1 MDSLKGAANAPF
13 GVPGIWVVHVL
24 DIAIGSIVI
33 GKPFSW
39 DDSTVSSMYFPYSHV
54 FLPSF
59 ASWNMSPHRCLR
71 PTILPAAHHLPP
83 FRHRLLWSP
92 IIHQHHH
99 MRTIATLRPPYKSQ
113 SYSFPSRLTIA
124 AALFGAAYWLLPQH
138 SANATKTVPFDDFL
152 KEIDRVLC
160 AEIRFYLGC
169 QNVIFSPPTPLTPDV
184 EVVVILD
191 ADATSEDGKGRVVGV
206 RLTSFGRKEVEM
218 VGFLGQILEGCEE
231 EGLLRKQGKAVCHL
245 ACSDANGIWAY
256 GGPGVEVPG
265 AHLRPWGEEGGWL
278 KRIVTIYKGTWNVRL
293 VSR

>member
-24 DIAIGSIVI
+24 DTAIGSIVI

-39 DDSTVSSMYFPYSHV
+39 DDSTVSSMYFPHSHV
-54 FLPSF
+54 FLLSF

-124 AALFGAAYWLLPQH
+124 AASFGAAWWLLPQR
-138 SANATKTVPFDDFL
+138 SANATKTASSDEFRAYVHDL
-152 KEIDRVLC
+152 QKRIDSELRK
-160 AEIRFYLGC
+160 AWHEYLGC
-169 QNVIFSPPTPLTPDV
+169 QNIRFEPPQQIASDLWIGFTWDGDV
-184 EVVVILD
+184 
-191 ADATSEDGKGRVVGV
+191 TSEDVKGKVLGVCLNTNGGDEMKMVVLLLDLLGNWDKEGV
-206 RLTSFGRKEVEM
+206 
-218 VGFLGQILEGCEE
+218 
-231 EGLLRKQGKAVCHL
+231 LRRQGKAVCIL
-245 ACSDANGIWAY
+245 SCRGVMGIWVY
-256 GGPGVEVPG
+256 GEVGVEVEG
-265 AHLRPWGEEGGWL
+265 ADCRVWGTEGGCL
-278 KRIVTIYKGTWNVRL
+278 SRIVRL
-293 VSR
+293 T